1 MSCLFAAQQRYA
13 PDSGQ
18 RRAKAHASQVADDN
32 GRAGRDALGR
42 NDGLS
47 DDPAVEDFLDTFE
60 LGEFGQG
67 RRVAAKMP
75 D

>member
-1 MSCLFAAQQRYA
+1 MSCLVAAQQRHA

-32 GRAGRDALGR
+32 RRARQNALGR
-42 NDGLS
+42 NDGLAK
-47 DDPAVEDFLDTFE
+47 DPAVEDFLDNFE

-67 RRVAAKMP
+67 R
-75 D
+75 